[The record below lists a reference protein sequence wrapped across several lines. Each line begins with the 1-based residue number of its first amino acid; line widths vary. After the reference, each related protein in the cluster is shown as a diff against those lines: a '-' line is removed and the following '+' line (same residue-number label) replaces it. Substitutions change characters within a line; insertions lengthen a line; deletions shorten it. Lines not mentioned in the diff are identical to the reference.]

1 VKPLGCLLVALA
13 VAGTALAQGPAP
25 AGISFQGLA
34 LDPAG
39 GPING
44 ERDLVLRIF
53 DDPLSTSAPALAF
66 EETHPDTSFVDGVF
80 SVVIG
85 GHSTLEPWVFSDPD
99 MWLELEVDGE
109 ILAPRIK
116 FQAVPY
122 ALQCA
127 TAGGLTLEDG
137 QMSLYELIW
146 GVNAGNGLSGGGPAG
161 EVTLSVDYTKV
172 QGRVS
177 GSCPP
182 GQSIRVVNHDGS
194 VLCQPVTSNPG
205 DITGVSAQNGL
216 SGGGISGDVI
226 VSIAQGGVDNPKLAP
241 NAVSAEK
248 IADNAVGASEIATG
262 AVGSSEIL
270 DGAIVSQ
277 DIAVGTIT
285 GDNVA
290 YNSLSAKDLIDE
302 PRGFSASGDQ
312 AFALSPLAQQVRYVG
327 FGVPAAGTVIVTASG
342 TFQFLG
348 GLARDVG
355 RCSISAAAA
364 LEDDHLIIAGE
375 PGAMASMAFVPFSAT
390 RAFAVQA
397 GVHNFHLM
405 CDESAGDVWVSD
417 SSVTAIWFPAPQ

>member
-1 VKPLGCLLVALA
+1 VKPLGLLFVALA
-13 VAGTALAQGPAP
+13 LAGAALAQNPAP

-39 GPING
+39 SPING

-53 DDPLSTSAPALAF
+53 DDPLSTSTSALAF
-66 EETHPDTSFVDGVF
+66 EETHPDTPFVDGVF

-85 GHSTLEPWVFSDPD
+85 SHVSLEPWVFSAPD
-99 MWLELEVDGE
+99 TWLELEVDGE
-109 ILAPRIK
+109 TLAPRIK
-116 FQAVPY
+116 FQSVPY

-127 TAGGLTLEDG
+127 TAAGLALEDQ
-137 QMSLYELIW
+137 QMSLYELVW

-177 GSCPP
+177 GTCPA
-182 GQSIRVVNHDGS
+182 GQSIRVINSDGS
-194 VLCQPVTSNPG
+194 VLCQPDTSNTG

-216 SGGGISGDVI
+216 QGGGTSGNVS
-226 VSIAQGGVDNPKLAP
+226 VSIAPGGVDNPKLAA
-241 NAVSAEK
+241 NSVTAEK
-248 IADNAVGASEIATG
+248 IADAAVGATEIATG

-290 YNSLSAKDLIDE
+290 YNSLSAMDLLDE
-302 PRGFSASGDQ
+302 PRGASASGDQ
-312 AFALSPLAQQVRYVG
+312 AFALSSLAQPVRYVG

-348 GLARDVG
+348 GTARDLG
-355 RCSISAAAA
+355 RCSISAAAT

-375 PGAMASMAFVPFSAT
+375 SGATASMAFVPFSAT

-405 CDESAGDVWVSD
+405 CDEPTGDVWVSD